1 MHKPEYETCCGFGTL
16 LLNRDMDSI
25 YLVNDLLN
33 NAGMDTISAG
43 ATVAFAIECVE
54 QGVLTKEQVDG
65 LDLTWGNAEAIVALV
80 RQDDRPRG
88 CRRPAGRRGEGGGGE
103 DRAGRRSA
111 SPCTPAARSCRCTT
125 ARFDPGFAVSYAL
138 EPTPGRHT
146 NHGYQWLDL
155 FDMHRLMPNLPK
167 TKPLSMANDK
177 YDPED
182 KWILQVAA
190 SHYMQLY
197 NAAGGC
203 LFGAQMGGNVP
214 IFEYL
219 NAATGWRRSPHD
231 YMRVGA
237 RVQALRQAFNF
248 KHGIAPL
255 KDFAL
260 PPRVV
265 GNPPLDSGPMK
276 GVRLEDER
284 LIRDF
289 LVGMGWDPA
298 TAKPTR
304 NKLEELG
311 LAEVAKEIAAP

>member
-33 NAGMDTISAG
+33 KAGMDTISAG

-54 QGVLTKEQVDG
+54 QGVLTKKQVDG

-80 RQDDRPRG
+80 RKMIAREGVGDLLADGVKVAAAKIGRG
-88 CRRPAGRRGEGGGGE
+88 AERFAMHAGGQELPMH
-103 DRAGRRSA
+103 DS
-111 SPCTPAARSCRCTT
+111 
-125 ARFDPGFAVSYAL
+125 RFDPGFAVSYAL

-155 FDMHRLMPNLPK
+155 FAMHRLMPSLPK
-167 TKPLSMANDK
+167 TKPLSMTKDK
-177 YDPED
+177 YDPEG
-182 KWILQVAA
+182 KSVLQVAA

-219 NAATGWRRSPHD
+219 NAAAGWRRSYSD

-255 KDFAL
+255 RDFAL

-276 GVRLEDER
+276 GLRLKDER
-284 LIRDF
+284 LNRDF

-304 NKLEELG
+304 AKLEELG
-311 LAEVAKEIAAP
+311 LAEVAEEIAAP